1 MRLVREKFTF
11 ANVVACLALFVALGG
26 VSYAA
31 LQLPKNSVGSKQLKK
46 KAVTPAKLSPS
57 AKLALT
63 GSIGPVGPQGKEGP
77 RGPQGPGAVT
87 IDAPVPETSTV
98 IATFDGI
105 KVSAICEPTT
115 IQIALLA
122 ESGTLQVSG
131 TSNTYNPTP
140 TVEPIDVVGASSIG
154 VNGAEDPHEVSL
166 NVVARAPVVS
176 KVFGRFDLHLDA
188 AHCELWGMHTPS
200 T

>member
-1 MRLVREKFTF
+1 LTF

-57 AKLALT
+57 TKRALAGAP
-63 GSIGPVGPQGKEGP
+63 GSIGPAGPQGKEGP
-77 RGPQGPGAVT
+77 RGSQGPGAVT
-87 IDAPVPETSTV
+87 IDAPVPETTTV
-98 IATFDGI
+98 IATFDGVE
-105 KVSAICEPTT
+105 VSAICEPTS
-115 IQIALLA
+115 IGIALLA
-122 ESGTLQVSG
+122 SSGTLQVSG
-131 TSNTYNPTP
+131 TSNNYNTP
-140 TVEPIDVVGASSIG
+140 GTPKVEPVDVAGASGYG
-154 VNGAEDPHEVSL
+154 VTGAASPYEVSL
-166 NVVARAPVVS
+166 NVIARAPAVS
-176 KVFGRFDLHLDA
+176 KAFGRFDLHLDA